1 MILPYPIIPS
11 AFVSILGASSISN
24 TSFSWRTSGQK
35 NNNRLRLD
43 VHLPQKKLK
52 HISFTSKYLKYLK
65 ISKNH
70 VRIVSSL
77 PFAVDPKKSVPNS
90 PKKRCWPIFAALGVT
105 SKSLRVELPPK
116 SSSMTPFDDWFKEE
130 IDQNPMG
137 SHGSSVNQT
146 NFQSKGFLV
155 LLFASTKSGHIG
167 SHIQEKR
174 CKRILMNK
182 GCVWIYIYIY
192 LIYIIYIYIYL
203 G

>member
-1 MILPYPIIPS
+1 
-11 AFVSILGASSISN
+11 
-24 TSFSWRTSGQK
+24 
-35 NNNRLRLD
+35 
-43 VHLPQKKLK
+43 
-52 HISFTSKYLKYLK
+52 
-65 ISKNH
+65 
-70 VRIVSSL
+70 
-77 PFAVDPKKSVPNS
+77 
-90 PKKRCWPIFAALGVT
+90 VT

-182 GCVWIYIYIY
+182 GCVWIYIYIFN
-192 LIYIIYIYIYL
+192 I
-203 G
+203 